1 MVGALLTRSQDA
13 VTGFVL
19 AGPRLLARGTAPA
32 VGAAA
37 GAVAGT
43 ARAGVRGAHF
53 PARAGSVAPAAPP
66 GGAPEWGAGSPPP
79 HALTAPRSVE

>member
-1 MVGALLTRSQDA
+1 MAGGLLTRSQDA

-37 GAVAGT
+37 GAAAGT
-43 ARAGVRGAHF
+43 ARAGVRGADF
-53 PARAGSVAPAAPP
+53 AA
-66 GGAPEWGAGSPPP
+66 A
-79 HALTAPRSVE
+79 